1 MADFKLSANIEVRKQ
16 APLDDRLAKMTKADL
31 IKPESWASDNG
42 TYYVYKYMIVGTA
55 DGLFMLM
62 DVNKLL
68 DEDFSGWKRI
78 GNESIPTGG
87 LTEDEVKDLLD
98 VILADYVQK
107 EEGKGLSTNDYTNGD
122 KAKLDGLKNYDDT
135 NIKAQ
140 LEGLQNSLNVLVE
153 GDATSAIE
161 SFNEIVAFLA
171 SIEDKQTLSGIING
185 INQSISNV
193 ESNIPTKISELDND
207 KGFITLNEVPKQ
219 DLSEYAKK
227 SDIPTDYLKEIPEE
241 YITETELSN
250 KGYIAAN
257 EVNVQ
262 LDKKVDKVDGKQLST
277 EDFTTLLKNK
287 LDGLSNY
294 DDTEISQAVS
304 KLRTDL
310 DALVSGDTTTAIK
323 TFNEVVAF
331 LDGISDTEDL
341 SGIIA
346 SIEQQIA
353 AKQDIISDL
362 ATIREGAAKGA
373 TAIQEHQD
381 LSGKQDKLVSGTN
394 IKTINGQD
402 VLGEGDIV
410 IEGGNSEANVGAVD
424 TDDFVEEPDLAKYLT
439 TKPQSFTD
447 EEKQQVKD
455 NLGISAEDFDLSDYA
470 TKEELKGK
478 EDKKILI
485 DHGTDDTTYALTPN
499 VFHKWGEVANLSLT
513 LAEPSDTTVYNE
525 YMFEFISGSTST
537 TLSLPD
543 TIQWVSLPSVE
554 ANTTYQCSI
563 VNNVGIIVS
572 SYNL

>member
-31 IKPESWASDNG
+31 IKSESWASDNG

-78 GNESIPTGG
+78 GNESTPTGG
-87 LTEDEVKDLLD
+87 LTEDEVRDLLD

-107 EEGKGLSTNDYTNGD
+107 EEGKGLSTNDYTDGD
-122 KAKLDGLKNYDDT
+122 KAKLEGLKNYDDT

-353 AKQDIISDL
+353 AKQD
-362 ATIREGAAKGA
+362 
-373 TAIQEHQD
+373 
-381 LSGKQDKLVSGTN
+381 KLVSGTN

-513 LAEPSDTTVYNE
+513 LAEPSDSTVYNE
-525 YMFEFISGSTST
+525 YMFEFVSGSTAT

-543 TIQWVSLPSVE
+543 TIQWVSTPSVE

>member
-31 IKPESWASDNG
+31 IKSESWASDNE
-42 TYYVYKYMIVGTA
+42 TYYVYQYMVVGTA

-68 DEDFSGWKRI
+68 NEDFSGWKRI
-78 GNESIPTGG
+78 GNESNPTGG
-87 LTEDEVKDLLD
+87 LTEDEVRDLLD
-98 VILADYVQK
+98 VVLADYVQK
-107 EEGKGLSTNDYTNGD
+107 VEGKGLSTNDYTDDD
-122 KAKLDGLKNYDDT
+122 KEKLDGLKNYDDT

-227 SDIPTDYLKEIPEE
+227 SDIPTDYLKEVPEE

-250 KGYIAAN
+250 KGYISAN

-310 DALVSGDTTTAIK
+310 DTLVSGDTTTAIK

-353 AKQDIISDL
+353 AKQD
-362 ATIREGAAKGA
+362 
-373 TAIQEHQD
+373 
-381 LSGKQDKLVSGTN
+381 KLVSGTN

-402 VLGEGDIV
+402 IIGEGDIV

-455 NLGISAEDFDLSDYA
+455 NLGIGAEDFDLSDFA

-478 EDKKILI
+478 EDKKVLI

-513 LAEPSDTTVYNE
+513 LAEPSDSTVYNE
-525 YMFEFISGSTST
+525 YMFEFISGSTAT

-543 TIQWVSLPSVE
+543 TIQWVSTPSVE

>member
-107 EEGKGLSTNDYTNGD
+107 VDGKGLSTNDYTDGD
-122 KAKLDGLKNYDDT
+122 KAKLDGLENYDDT

-227 SDIPTDYLKEIPEE
+227 SDIPTDYLKEVPEE

-304 KLRTDL
+304 EIRDDF

-353 AKQDIISDL
+353 D
-362 ATIREGAAKGA
+362 
-373 TAIQEHQD
+373 
-381 LSGKQDKLVSGTN
+381 KQDKLVSGTN

-478 EDKKILI
+478 EDKKVLI

-525 YMFEFISGSTST
+525 YMFEFVSGSTAT

-543 TIQWVSLPSVE
+543 TIQWVSTPSVE